1 MRAKAELAD
10 VRRIYRRLCVAL
22 QTESLHGLIE
32 AYREAYDFGI
42 HYSAAILYLRDINK
56 DFAARVIGYLSRNI
70 EHAADRSLLV
80 WLEYYGGHHGAV
92 GE

>member
-1 MRAKAELAD
+1 MRAKAELSD

-22 QTESLHGLIE
+22 QTESLHGLIA

-42 HYSAAILYLRDINK
+42 HCSAAVLYLRDINR
-56 DFAARVIGYLSRNI
+56 DFAARVMSYLSSHI
-70 EHAADRSLLV
+70 EHAADKSLLV